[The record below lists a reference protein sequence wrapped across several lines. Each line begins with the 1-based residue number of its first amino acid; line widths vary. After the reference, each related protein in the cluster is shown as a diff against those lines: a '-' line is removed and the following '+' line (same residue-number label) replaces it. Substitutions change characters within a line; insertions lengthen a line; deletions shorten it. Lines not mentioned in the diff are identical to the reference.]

1 MRKRKETRPFRPRL
15 LLSNV
20 QHVVVAIAVAKGT
33 HRSRS
38 DPALV
43 GARKIRANSDQKEG
57 VCAGARNGIE
67 CPGKI
72 RIATRVQR
80 HWKSGENGLIL
91 LARIANQRA
100 LYLINGSRSAGGIP
114 TIQHEPID
122 IEGNMSGR

>member
-1 MRKRKETRPFRPRL
+1 MISLVT
-15 LLSNV
+15 
-20 QHVVVAIAVAKGT
+20 IAAAKGA
-33 HRSRS
+33 HGSRS

-57 VCAGARNGIE
+57 VCAGARNGSE

-100 LYLINGSRSAGGIP
+100 LHLINAIRSAGGIP
-114 TIQHEPID
+114 TIQHEPND
-122 IEGNMSGR
+122 IEGNTSGR